1 MYLISISICLGIY
14 IYDMP
19 SFTLQ
24 SPTWNGS
31 ELNQVNPPYCSWYL
45 WYAQRTEKRET
56 HIGSI
61 KWLALE

>member
-1 MYLISISICLGIY
+1 MA
-14 IYDMP
+14 

-45 WYAQRTEKRET
+45 WYAQRTEKRDT
-56 HIGSI
+56 HWIHQMAGAGIGI
-61 KWLALE
+61 NGDYHRRTRG